1 VESKKI
7 TYATKLSFDKNWCWI
22 PYQKNAVFVTKQE
35 LENTRLEAVSLNPI
49 IDEYGNKHESH
60 SSVHIKADN

>member
-1 VESKKI
+1 LIKI
-7 TYATKLSFDKNWCWI
+7 GFGYRA
-22 PYQKNAVFVTKQE
+22 KNAVFVTKQE
-35 LENTRLEAVSLNPI
+35 LENIRLEAVSLNPI